1 MKNKYIITFSVVLSL
16 ILANGAYPAA
26 YAKESDDDGESQKK
40 EIRKI
45 VVYEAHV
52 DLEEAEQALKRKY
65 RSAKTKKLGL
75 VNGLA
80 VSVDSEEEALFIG
93 REKGVKSVDDDV
105 IVQALAVSETL
116 RVKGGSQPS
125 ENLPW
130 GVGRIQAD
138 LVWPSG
144 NTADPIK
151 VAVID
156 TGISAAHPDL
166 AGNIK
171 GGYNAIDPSRSY
183 NDDNGHGSHVA
194 GIIAAVDNSIG
205 VIGAAPASDL
215 YAVKVLNKR
224 GSGFVSDV
232 IEGIQWAVANDMD
245 VINMSLGSNY
255 DIAAL
260 RDAIIAAYNSGIV
273 VVAAAGND
281 GEAVDYPGAY
291 PEVLAVGATDYGN
304 NIASFSSRGPEVDL
318 VAPGVSIF
326 STYKGSW
333 YATMSGTSM
342 AAPHV
347 AGVAAL
353 LLNSPVGFYDFNG
366 NGAWDPVEVYQK
378 LEDSASDLG
387 VTGYD
392 NTFGWGLVNAYNAVN
407 W

>member
-1 MKNKYIITFSVVLSL
+1 MKNKNIIALSVVLSL
-16 ILANGAYPAA
+16 FLANGAFPAA
-26 YAKESDDDGESQKK
+26 YAKDNDGDNDAQKK
-40 EIRKI
+40 EVRKI
-45 VVYEAHV
+45 VVLEPGV
-52 DLEEAEQALKRKY
+52 DLEKTEQTIKIKHKNAR
-65 RSAKTKKLGL
+65 TKKLDL

-80 VSVDSEEEALFIG
+80 VAVDDEESASALSK
-93 REKGVKSVDDDV
+93 EEGVKRVEDDV
-105 IVQALAVSETL
+105 VVQTLAVTENL
-116 RVKGGSQPS
+116 KVRGGSQPS
-125 ENLPW
+125 EGLPW

-138 LVWPSG
+138 LIWPTG

-156 TGISAAHPDL
+156 TGISTSHQDL
-166 AGNIK
+166 FGNIK

-194 GIIAAVDNSIG
+194 GIVAAVDNSIG
-205 VIGAAPASDL
+205 VIGAAPAADL
-215 YAVKVLNKR
+215 YAVKVLNRR
-224 GSGFVSDV
+224 GSGYVSDV
-232 IEGIQWAVANDMD
+232 IEGIQWAIANDMD

-255 DIAAL
+255 DIASL
-260 RDAIIAAYNSGIV
+260 RDAVIAAYNSGIV
-273 VVAAAGND
+273 ITAAAGND
-281 GEAVDYPGAY
+281 GAAVDYPGAY

-347 AGVAAL
+347 AGAAAL

-366 NGAWDPVEVYQK
+366 NGAWDPAEVYQK
-378 LEDSASDLG
+378 LEDTASDLG
-387 VTGYD
+387 VM
-392 NTFGWGLVNAYNAVN
+392 VNAYNAVN